1 MPMLKRCDKL
11 RVVTEHA
18 TQHGH
23 HAVGLLHKACR
34 LREYHDIA
42 VIPLRKQPCTGN
54 RISHATIQIL
64 MPVNSNGT
72 RRHRN
77 RRRCPDPL
85 DIALVAIGQ
94 VVVDSLARLDIGTH
108 ARKPHGA
115 GAIRLQ
121 VDGIALDRHLVI
133 GKIGI
138 EHIAGPQPACYT
150 RIALIGTIGLVVANG
165 AADLA
170 RFKVVAKRRARR
182 DTHHMVAG
190 QTVLHPNV
198 EHARRIHTAVA
209 ASLECQPHRARH
221 SWLCHATISVPAN
234 LNGTSI
240 PINIYLPSRIFIEHR
255 IIALPFVE

>member
-1 MPMLKRCDKL
+1 MPMLKRRDKL

-18 TQHGH
+18 PQHGH
-23 HAVGLLHKACR
+23 NAVGLLYKARR
-34 LREYHDIA
+34 LRQHHHVA
-42 VIPLRKQPCTGN
+42 VVALRKQPCTGN
-54 RISHATIQIL
+54 RISHATIQIFVSL
-64 MPVNSNGT
+64 NDNRT
-72 RRHRN
+72 RRHGN
-77 RRRCPDPL
+77 SRRRPDPL
-85 DIALVAIGQ
+85 DIALIAIGQ

-108 ARKPHGA
+108 ARKPHGT
-115 GAIRLQ
+115 GAICLQ

-150 RIALIGTIGLVVANG
+150 RIALIGTIGLVIANG

-170 RFKVVAKRRARR
+170 RFKVVAKRRTRR

-209 ASLECQPHRARH
+209 APLERQPHRARH
-221 SWLCHATISVPAN
+221 IWLCHATISVPA
-234 LNGTSI
+234 
-240 PINIYLPSRIFIEHR
+240 F
-255 IIALPFVE
+255 

>member
-1 MPMLKRCDKL
+1 MPMLKRCNKF

-18 TQHGH
+18 PQHGH
-23 HAVGLLHKACR
+23 HAVRLLHKARR

-42 VIPLRKQPCTGN
+42 VIPLRKQPCAGN

-64 MPVNSNGT
+64 TALNDDRT

-77 RRRCPDPL
+77 RRRCPNPL

-94 VVVDSLARLDIGTH
+94 VVVDGLARLDIGTH

-115 GAIRLQ
+115 GAICLQ
-121 VDGIALDRHLVI
+121 VDGITLDGHLVI

-138 EHIAGPQPACYT
+138 EHVTGSQPACHA
-150 RIALIGTIGLVVANG
+150 RIALVGTIGFVVANG
-165 AADLA
+165 APNLP

-182 DTHHMVAG
+182 NAHHMIAG
-190 QTVLHPNV
+190 QTVLHPDV

-209 ASLECQPHRARH
+209 ASLERKPHRTRH
-221 SWLCHATISVPAN
+221 I
-234 LNGTSI
+234 
-240 PINIYLPSRIFIEHR
+240 
-255 IIALPFVE
+255 

>member
-1 MPMLKRCDKL
+1 MLKRRDKL

-18 TQHGH
+18 PQHGH
-23 HAVGLLHKACR
+23 HAVGLLHKAR
-34 LREYHDIA
+34 LLREYHDIA
-42 VIPLRKQPCTGN
+42 VMSLRKQPCAGN

-64 MPVNSNGT
+64 MPVNSNGA
-72 RRHRN
+72 RRHGN

-85 DIALVAIGQ
+85 DIPLVAIGQ
-94 VVVDSLARLDIGTH
+94 VMVDGLARLDIGTH
-108 ARKPHGA
+108 ARKSHGA

-138 EHIAGPQPACYT
+138 EHIASSQPAYYT
-150 RIALIGTIGLVVANG
+150 CIAFIGAIGLVIANG
-165 AADLA
+165 AADLT

-240 PINIYLPSRIFIEHR
+240 PINIYRPSRIFIEHR

>member
-1 MPMLKRCDKL
+1 M
-11 RVVTEHA
+11 TEHA

-23 HAVGLLHKACR
+23 HAVGLLHKARR

-94 VVVDSLARLDIGTH
+94 VVVDGLARLDIGAH
-108 ARKPHGA
+108 ARKPHGT

-121 VDGIALDRHLVI
+121 VDGIALDGHLVI

-150 RIALIGTIGLVVANG
+150 RIALIGTIGLVIANG

-209 ASLECQPHRARH
+209 ASLECKPHRARH
-221 SWLCHATISVPAN
+221 IWLCHATISVPAFKT
-234 LNGTSI
+234 GTSI
-240 PINIYLPSRIFIEHR
+240 PVNIYRPSRIFHAHPGVAVWR
-255 IIALPFVE
+255 IIAARSMYTHI

>member
-1 MPMLKRCDKL
+1 
-11 RVVTEHA
+11 
-18 TQHGH
+18 
-23 HAVGLLHKACR
+23 
-34 LREYHDIA
+34 
-42 VIPLRKQPCTGN
+42 
-54 RISHATIQIL
+54 

-72 RRHRN
+72 RRHGN
-77 RRRCPDPL
+77 RRRRPDPL
-85 DIALVAIGQ
+85 DIALIAIRQ
-94 VVVDSLARLDIGTH
+94 VVVDGLARLDIGAH

-115 GAIRLQ
+115 GAICLQ
-121 VDGIALDRHLVI
+121 VDGIALDGHLVI

-150 RIALIGTIGLVVANG
+150 RIALIGTIGLVIANG

-209 ASLECQPHRARH
+209 ASLECKPHRARH
-221 SWLCHATISVPAN
+221 IWLCHATISVPAFKT
-234 LNGTSI
+234 GTSI
-240 PINIYLPSRIFIEHR
+240 PVNIYRPSRIFHAHPGVAVWR
-255 IIALPFVE
+255 IIAARSMYTHI

>member
-18 TQHGH
+18 PQHGH
-23 HAVGLLHKACR
+23 HAVGLFHKARR
-34 LREYHDIA
+34 LRKYHDIA
-42 VIPLRKQPCTGN
+42 VIPLRKQPCAGN
-54 RISHATIQIL
+54 RISHATIQVL
-64 MPVNSNGT
+64 AALNSNGT

-77 RRRCPDPL
+77 SRRRPDPL
-85 DIALVAIGQ
+85 DIALVAIRQIVIDG
-94 VVVDSLARLDIGTH
+94 LAGVDIGTH
-108 ARKPHGA
+108 ARKSHGA
-115 GAIRLQ
+115 GAICLQ
-121 VDGIALDRHLVI
+121 VDGIALDGHFVI

-138 EHIAGPQPACYT
+138 EHIAGSQPARHA
-150 RIALIGTIGLVVANG
+150 RIALVGAIGFVVANG

-209 ASLECQPHRARH
+209 ASLEREPHRARRTR
-221 SWLCHATISVPAN
+221 LCHVTISVPA
-234 LNGTSI
+234 
-240 PINIYLPSRIFIEHR
+240 F
-255 IIALPFVE
+255 

>member
-1 MPMLKRCDKL
+1 MPVLKRCDKL
-11 RVVTEHA
+11 RIVTEHA
-18 TQHGH
+18 PQHGH
-23 HAVGLLHKACR
+23 HAVGLLHKARR

-42 VIPLRKQPCTGN
+42 VIPLRKQPSAGN
-54 RISHATIQIL
+54 GIGHAAIQVL
-64 MPVNSNGT
+64 AALNGDRT
-72 RRHRN
+72 RRHGN
-77 RRRCPDPL
+77 CRRRPDPL
-85 DIALVAIGQ
+85 DIALIAIGQ
-94 VVVDSLARLDIGTH
+94 VVIDGLARLDIGTH

-138 EHIAGPQPACYT
+138 EHVAGSQPACYT
-150 RIALIGTIGLVVANG
+150 RIALIGAIGLVVANG

-209 ASLECQPHRARH
+209 ASLECQPHRARRIR
-221 SWLCHATISVPAN
+221 LCHATISVPA
-234 LNGTSI
+234 
-240 PINIYLPSRIFIEHR
+240 F
-255 IIALPFVE
+255 